1 MTVLY
6 ISDLD
11 LKGSGYANIAFAL
24 CTHLSCRGYD
34 VQAIGL
40 GYNGEEHHFPFRI
53 APCPNVGYIVPIVNE
68 LRQQGIEIE
77 AIVTALDIPL
87 QEAVLKQFGPA
98 RDIPYIGIFPLE
110 AGPLCQSWAMSLLQM
125 DKRLVM
131 SEFGTA
137 ECEAVG
143 VDATHIP
150 IGVDCEAWNP
160 PTVEERAMFRKG
172 LGIPDDSFVVLTVA
186 DNQERKNLSR
196 AMEIY
201 AGACKGTKSHYL
213 MVTRPNSPVGWKLQD
228 YAVSLGIFGQMNIWD
243 RGMSFKQL
251 WSLFAVAD
259 CFLLTSKAEGL
270 AMPVLEAMSMRLPVI
285 GTKCAA
291 IEEHLTE
298 GRGLLIEPDYVLID
312 PWGNSMRYFAG
323 LEEGIY
329 QMRLLR
335 DGMSKSDVVEML
347 DRAQEYVLARRWEAA
362 ADSLIEAIEGVKQ
375 PLGEVDFDWKPG
387 DAALLS
393 ESVLA
398 REWNKE
404 EELV

>member
-1 MTVLY
+1 VTILY
-6 ISDLD
+6 CSDFD
-11 LKGSGYANIAFAL
+11 LKGSGYGNIAFAL
-24 CTHLSCRGYD
+24 CSHLTRRGYE

-40 GYNGEEHHFPFRI
+40 GYNAEEHHFPFRI
-53 APCPNVGYIVPIVNE
+53 APCPNVAYITPIINE
-68 LRQQGIEIE
+68 LRRPGVEIE
-77 AIVTALDIPL
+77 AVIVALDIPL
-87 QEAVLKQFGPA
+87 QEAVLKSLGPA

-125 DKRLVM
+125 DRRLVM

-150 IGVDCEAWNP
+150 IGVDCDAWKP
-160 PTVEERAMFRKG
+160 PTAEDRLQLRKG
-172 LGIPDDSFVVLTVA
+172 LGITPDAFVVLTVA

-201 AGACKGTKSHYL
+201 AGACKGTNSQYL
-213 MVTRPNSPVGWKLQD
+213 MVTRPNSPVGWKLND
-228 YAVSLGIFGQMNIWD
+228 YGVSLGIFGQMSVWD

-285 GTKCAA
+285 GTRCAA
-291 IEEHLTE
+291 IEEHLAE
-298 GRGLLIEPDYVLID
+298 GRGLLIEPDYVMID
-312 PWGNSMRYFAG
+312 PWGNSRRYLAG
-323 LEEGIY
+323 LEDGIY

-335 DGMSKSDVVEML
+335 DGMSESDVVEML
-347 DRAQEYVLARRWEAA
+347 DRAQAYVQARKWEAA
-362 ADSLIEAIEGVKQ
+362 AEVLIEAIEGVKM
-375 PLGEVDFDWKPG
+375 PLAVEMPEMEAV
-387 DAALLS
+387 
-393 ESVLA
+393 
-398 REWNKE
+398 
-404 EELV
+404 

>member
-1 MTVLY
+1 MTILY
-6 ISDLD
+6 CSDFD
-11 LKGSGYANIAFAL
+11 LKGSGYGSIAFAL
-24 CTHLSCRGYD
+24 CTHLSNRGYD

-53 APCPNVGYIVPIVNE
+53 APCPNAGYIVPIVNE
-68 LRQQGIEIE
+68 LRRQGVEIE
-77 AIVTALDIPL
+77 AVIVALDIPL
-87 QEAVLKQFGPA
+87 QEAILKNFGPA
-98 RDIPYIGIFPLE
+98 RDIPYIGVFPLE

-143 VDATHIP
+143 VDATHIS
-150 IGVDCEAWNP
+150 IGVDCEAWKP
-160 PTVEERAMFRKG
+160 PTAEERAMFRKG
-172 LGIPDDSFVVLTVA
+172 LGIAPDSFVVLTVA

-201 AGACKGTKSHYL
+201 AGACKGTKAQYL
-213 MVTRPNSPVGWKLQD
+213 MVTRPNSPVGWKLSD
-228 YAVSLGIFGQMNIWD
+228 YGVGLGIFGQMNVWD

-285 GTKCAA
+285 GTNCTA
-291 IEEHLTE
+291 ILEHLAE
-298 GRGLLIEPDYVLID
+298 SRGLLIKHDAEVYGYPPHVD
-312 PWGNSMRYFAG
+312 PFGNGQRYFAN
-323 LEEGIY
+323 LEDGIY

-335 DGMSKSDVVEML
+335 DGMSEADIATML
-347 DRAQEYVLARRWEAA
+347 DRAQEYVQGRAWETAV
-362 ADSLIEAIEGVKQ
+362 DVLIEAIEGVRQ
-375 PLGEVDFDWKPG
+375 S
-387 DAALLS
+387 AAV
-393 ESVLA
+393 EIPEMEMA
-398 REWNKE
+398 
-404 EELV
+404 